1 MLKRIKFASVPVVD
15 QERALDFYTKKLGL
29 KIFTDQSMG
38 DSRWIE
44 LQVPGAETLLVLFK
58 QADLQPGPVPAV
70 VFCRQR
76 EIDLRGAQGRRRRV
90 HAAAEEGVLGRAR
103 DLQGQRRKPRPHR
116 DRVGSCP

>member
-1 MLKRIKFASVPVVD
+1 MLKRIKFAAVPVED

-29 KIFTDQSMG
+29 KIFTDQAMG

-70 VFCRQR
+70 VFVAGDPARLHL
-76 EIDLRGAQGRRRRV
+76 DLAGFVSRWIMHQFSVHDRTMSGSARFRV
-90 HAAAEEGVLGRAR
+90 VLA
-103 DLQGQRRKPRPHR
+103 KPA
-116 DRVGSCP
+116 